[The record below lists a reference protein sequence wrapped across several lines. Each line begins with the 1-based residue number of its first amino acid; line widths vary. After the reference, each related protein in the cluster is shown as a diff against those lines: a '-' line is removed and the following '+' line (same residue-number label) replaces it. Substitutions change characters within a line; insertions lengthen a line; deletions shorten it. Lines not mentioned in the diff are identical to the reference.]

1 MTVGLIGAGSWGC
14 ALAAVLLEKGHRVRW
29 WVHKEE
35 IAQSLIERGMH
46 PSVFPEYV
54 FPPAQIAY
62 VGTRL
67 KEVWRGAEAIV
78 LALPSRYVPEVLEEE
93 PLPARLWVS
102 CTKGLLPGGL
112 LRPSQYL
119 REKGVQA
126 VVILSGPSHAEE
138 VILRKPTWVAVGT
151 PERSLYERGAQL
163 FSQPYFHLLWSRAW
177 VSLEWVGVLKN
188 IYAIGMGVVSLW
200 GDNAR
205 AALAAVALREMQE
218 VLQMLVPEEE
228 PPFLSPGWTGDF
240 LVTAFSPYS
249 RNQRFGQL
257 LAQGYTALAALQK
270 LGMVAEGY
278 YAAQSLASWAEY
290 RRFPLLRAVVEAI
303 QSQSNP
309 SEVLRQAVVNVMES
323 FSDI

>member
-14 ALAAVLLEKGHRVRW
+14 ALAAVLLEKGYALRW
-29 WVHKEE
+29 WVHRAE
-35 IAQSLIERGMH
+35 IAQSLLERGTH

-54 FPPAQIAY
+54 FPTAQIAY

-78 LALPSRYVPEVLEEE
+78 LALPSRYVSEVLGNEA
-93 PLPARLWVS
+93 LPARLWVS
-102 CTKGLLPGGL
+102 CTKGLLPASL
-112 LRPSQYL
+112 RRPSQYL
-119 REKGVQA
+119 FAKGIHTVA
-126 VVILSGPSHAEE
+126 ILSGPSHAEE
-138 VILRKPTWVAVGT
+138 VILHKPTWVAVGT
-151 PERSLYERGAQL
+151 PEPSVYAEVVQL
-163 FSQPYFHLLWSRAW
+163 FSRPYLHLLWTRAW

-218 VLQMLVPEEE
+218 VLQVLVPEEE

-240 LVTAFSPYS
+240 LVTAFSGYS

-257 LAQGYTALAALQK
+257 LAQGYTAAAALQK

-278 YAAQSLASWAEY
+278 YAAQSLATWAPY
-290 RRFPLLRAVVEAI
+290 RQFPLLRAVVEAV

-309 SEVLRQAVVNVMES
+309 SAVLRQAVVNVMER